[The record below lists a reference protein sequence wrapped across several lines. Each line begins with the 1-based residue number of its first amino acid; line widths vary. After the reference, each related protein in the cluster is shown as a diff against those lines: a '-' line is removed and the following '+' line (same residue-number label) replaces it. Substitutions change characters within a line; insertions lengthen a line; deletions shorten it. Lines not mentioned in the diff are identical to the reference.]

1 MEYLYSQF
9 MNTVWVVPILKNNM
23 VEVVCARGGWVVMV
37 IQIMPILFIY
47 LFILKLQLSNTKT
60 KYFFYVLLEC
70 SRCGGIWKVRA
81 VD

>member
-60 KYFFYVLLEC
+60 NFFLC
-70 SRCGGIWKVRA
+70 FVR
-81 VD
+81 V